1 MTIDT
6 KGTVVMDGYAM
17 GSPLYWKLLKPYSNA
32 MTGST
37 MVVIQCPHCG
47 DDVELGDGA
56 SGLFDCPYCGK
67 DFAWNGD
74 FETDDLKVGFLLFLF
89 GTFSPSLLFFVSL
102 WIMVAVVP
110 PSGWDVLLYFG
121 LSIIFCVLYTLSLA
135 IYSGLTKN
143 KPLLQ
148 GILLS
153 VLASA
158 MIIYMYTEVL

>member
-1 MTIDT
+1 M
-6 KGTVVMDGYAM
+6 VVN
-17 GSPLYWKLLKPYSNA
+17 PYSSA
-32 MTGST
+32 PSRTI
-37 MVVIQCPHCG
+37 MVEIQCPHC
-47 DDVELGDGA
+47 DEDIELEDG
-56 SGLFDCPYCGK
+56 SYGLFDCPHCG
-67 DFAWNGD
+67 DEFEWNGD

-121 LSIIFCVLYTLSLA
+121 LSIIFCVSYTLSLA